1 MPDQTSIYS
10 DFITYPDKGLTWI
23 SDLASVHPRD
33 VAGNIILQESGSD
46 NPLLIIEPVKFDF
59 TVESIKK
66 VIETRFNF
74 FQFPVTT
81 VVGTGIKE
89 LNTDIGAFEFE
100 LDPITK
106 KFEVPP
112 FIDDAGQLGTYQRIG
127 TSYTSNWFYNGG
139 QDQKGY
145 TRIPFSTDNGQGS
158 IEITAAMLDYV
169 KSKNQVI
176 KFTVFFQVV
185 SSFKDEYNKDPK
197 GWNTSFRMMLSRTEA
212 YDNWEPWNGSTSQP
226 VIYTEDSGRLGN
238 DPGTNKPWTVPGK
251 TDVNGN
257 PIPMAGLFGS
267 NDYPGLYL
275 EYIIDP
281 TTEKPGRKYFIQ
293 ASAGTPSWILS
304 DSARWDVTAIDRP
317 NYQTLYGNVLNIGP
331 NSQLETGNNI
341 TIATRADSVDI
352 KYTNGT
358 LYNKLGINKFDTN
371 TPSVT
376 KKDTTTEGAG
386 ITQQEID
393 NANAAAIAAAEAR
406 LREIDR
412 LQQIYLE
419 ETVRGLEESRTATI
433 TQKLQFKVEH
443 DKREAELVSKMTP
456 AQLDDFRK
464 RLRQVIRD
472 WMETNINK

>member
-33 VAGNIILQESGSD
+33 AAGNIILQESGSD

-81 VVGTGIKE
+81 VAGTGIKE

-185 SSFKDEYNKDPK
+185 SSFQFEYNKDPK

-226 VIYTEDSGRLGN
+226 VIYTEDTGRLGF
-238 DPGTNKPWTVPGK
+238 DPVTNKPWVVPGE
-251 TDVNGN
+251 TDANGN
-257 PIPMAGLFGS
+257 PVPMAGLFGQ

-281 TTEKPGRKYFIQ
+281 NTEKPGRKYFIQ
-293 ASAGTPSWILS
+293 TMAGAPSWILS

-331 NSQLETGNNI
+331 NSQLHTGNDI
-341 TIATRADSVDI
+341 IIATRANSDDI

-358 LYNKLGINKFDTN
+358 SYSKLVINTIDLN
-371 TPSVT
+371 TSV
-376 KKDTTTEGAG
+376 KKDTTIGSG
-386 ITQQEID
+386 GVIQQQID
-393 NANAAAIAAAEAR
+393 DAAAELAR
-406 LREIDR
+406 LQEIF
-412 LQQIYLE
+412 LE
-419 ETVRGLEESRTATI
+419 ETKRGLGIAKYGTIQELLRFNTEHRARYDILIPLMTSEQKNEFVARWIRT
-433 TQKLQFKVEH
+433 Q
-443 DKREAELVSKMTP
+443 
-456 AQLDDFRK
+456 
-464 RLRQVIRD
+464 RD
-472 WMETNINK
+472 WTEANR